1 MLFLCFHP
9 LRLYACLL
17 LTLISSVN
25 DWMSPTLKVRTCQC
39 SSQHPPLV
47 NWTVLDKLSLC
58 WCSAQWKVLWRTL
71 GHGAVFTLVLS
82 LSSSLFFPQ
91 VFLSPFPPP
100 APWPVSVA
108 LFAESGR
115 VVLSVPFSLPGLL
128 LLLLHPNVVAWVNT
142 PPLPHLLLLF
152 ISFTYLP
159 TNLHS
164 FSPNY
169 ANAQSSYCSTKATS
183 GSILKKAHNQAM
195 WEMALCQCRAHS
207 GILMRV
213 FRTPDVSQK
222 FRNSLKESVFVKQ
235 D

>member
-1 MLFLCFHP
+1 MSGHVSAPPSILHWRC
-9 LRLYACLL
+9 
-17 LTLISSVN
+17 IVN
-25 DWMSPTLKVRTCQC
+25 RTKKLNQ
-39 SSQHPPLV
+39 
-47 NWTVLDKLSLC
+47 VLDNC
-58 WCSAQWKVLWRTL
+58 AQWKVLWRTL

-115 VVLSVPFSLPGLL
+115 VLSVPFSLLGLL

-152 ISFTYLP
+152 ISFTDLP
-159 TNLHS
+159 TNLHT

-169 ANAQSSYCSTKATS
+169 SNAQSSYCSTKASS
-183 GSILKKAHNQAM
+183 GSLLKRHITKKCGKRHYVSAELILT
-195 WEMALCQCRAHS
+195 S
-207 GILMRV
+207 
-213 FRTPDVSQK
+213 
-222 FRNSLKESVFVKQ
+222 
-235 D
+235 

>member
-1 MLFLCFHP
+1 MTECLPPWKSGHVSAPPSILHWWIERFWINCHYADPQLSGRCCGGPLDTVLFLLLSFP
-9 LRLYACLL
+9 CL
-17 LTLISSVN
+17 
-25 DWMSPTLKVRTCQC
+25 P
-39 SSQHPPLV
+39 
-47 NWTVLDKLSLC
+47 
-58 WCSAQWKVLWRTL
+58 
-71 GHGAVFTLVLS
+71 
-82 LSSSLFFPQ
+82 LFFPQ

-100 APWPVSVA
+100 APRPVSVA

-183 GSILKKAHNQAM
+183 GSILKKAHN
-195 WEMALCQCRAHS
+195 
-207 GILMRV
+207 
-213 FRTPDVSQK
+213 
-222 FRNSLKESVFVKQ
+222 
-235 D
+235 